1 MDCKMVGMLPIRGN
15 DSIRRVYST
24 SALAP
29 SVVTN
34 GGGNH
39 EIKVVLWGGV
49 LERRHQMEERN
60 GTSKTESM
68 IRKA

>member
-1 MDCKMVGMLPIRGN
+1 MDCKMVGMLPISGN

-39 EIKVVLWGGV
+39 EIKVVLRGGGWGEDV
-49 LERRHQMEERN
+49 ERRNAM
-60 GTSKTESM
+60 
-68 IRKA
+68 A